1 MDLAKKIS
9 IQDYHYQLPD
19 SRIAKYPLPERDQS
33 KLLIWSPHEAIR
45 CDRFV
50 NIGNHLPTGCL
61 LVFNNTKVI
70 YARIFFRKETG
81 AEIEIF
87 CLKPFNPADYS
98 LIFQT
103 RDNCNWECM
112 VGNSRKWKGGLL
124 QKELIINQEKVILS
138 ARKISALSEG
148 IWNIQFAWDKRQI
161 TFAGII
167 ESTGE
172 VPIPPYLKRKA
183 EESDKTSYQT
193 VYSKINGSV
202 AAPTA
207 GLHFTAKV
215 FDSLRSRHI
224 QTTEITL
231 HVGAGT
237 FQQVKSAE
245 VSDHRMHSEE
255 IMVSVPVLRQLIQHA
270 GNIVATGTTSV
281 RALESIYWL
290 GIKLIQGYFPRSRSP
305 LIGQWESY
313 RVSENISPSESL
325 SAVIEHLGK
334 IQKDHLEITTQLMII
349 PGYEFRMTKGMI
361 TNFHQ
366 PGSTLLLLVAAF
378 TGKAWSD
385 IYQYALDNDFR
396 FLSYGDSSLLLK
408 QALSE
413 PASFRS

>member
-1 MDLAKKIS
+1 MFSQRFESLYLTKKIS

-33 KLLIWSPHEAIR
+33 KLLIWSPQEAIR
-45 CDRFV
+45 YDRFV
-50 NIGNHLPTGCL
+50 NIGNHLPQDCL
-61 LVFNNTKVI
+61 LVYNDTRVI
-70 YARIFFRKETG
+70 YARIFFQKETG

-98 LIFQT
+98 LAFQT
-103 RDNCNWECM
+103 TDKCNWECM
-112 VGNSRKWKGGLL
+112 VGNSRKWKGGIL
-124 QKELIINQEKVILS
+124 QKELIINHERVILS
-138 ARKISALSEG
+138 ARKISALSDG
-148 IWNIQFAWDKRQI
+148 IWNIQFAWDNRQI
-161 TFAGII
+161 TFGKII

-172 VPIPPYLKRKA
+172 IPIPPYLKRKA
-183 EESDKTSYQT
+183 EDSDKISYQT

-207 GLHFTAKV
+207 GLHFTGKV
-215 FDSLRSRHI
+215 LDSLRSNHI
-224 QTTEITL
+224 QTTGITL

-237 FQQVKSAE
+237 FQQVKTAE
-245 VSDHRMHSEE
+245 VTDHQMHTEE
-255 IMVSVPVLRQLIQHA
+255 IMVGLPVLRQLIEHA

-290 GIKLIQGYFPRSRSP
+290 GIKLIQGYIPRERLP
-305 LIGQWESY
+305 LVGQWESY
-313 RVSENISPSESL
+313 DISGNASPAESL
-325 SAVIEHLGK
+325 SAVIEYLGRM
-334 IQKDHLEITTQLMII
+334 QKNHLEISTQLMII
-349 PGYEFRMTKGMI
+349 PGYEFRMIKGMI

-366 PGSTLLLLVAAF
+366 PRSTLLLLVAAF

-408 QALSE
+408 L
-413 PASFRS
+413 